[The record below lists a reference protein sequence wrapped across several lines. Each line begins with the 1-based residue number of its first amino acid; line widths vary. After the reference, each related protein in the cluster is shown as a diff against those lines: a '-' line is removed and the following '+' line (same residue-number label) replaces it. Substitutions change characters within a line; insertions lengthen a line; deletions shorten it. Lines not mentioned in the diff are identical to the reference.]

1 MTMNAVF
8 EKNMEVLEK
17 RYPDLA
23 KKVRETKDNRN
34 SSINRGNIFVHHLS
48 GFLLSQE

>member
-23 KKVRETKDNRN
+23 KKVRETKDNPSYKLIQAKN
-34 SSINRGNIFVHHLS
+34 GKSNVLS
-48 GFLLSQE
+48 V

>member
-1 MTMNAVF
+1 MDDTRNVG
-8 EKNMEVLEK
+8 
-17 RYPDLA
+17 
-23 KKVRETKDNRN
+23 VRFIEPAGKGLRRKEIRLKGN